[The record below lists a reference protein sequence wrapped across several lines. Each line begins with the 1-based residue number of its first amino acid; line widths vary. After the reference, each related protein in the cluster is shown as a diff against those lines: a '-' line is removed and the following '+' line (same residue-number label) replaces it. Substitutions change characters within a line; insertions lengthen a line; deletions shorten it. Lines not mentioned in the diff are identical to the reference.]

1 MAHSKAPLRPDRL
14 RNLPAVSEQ
23 PESVPEVGRPRDG
36 LKHRLARWVARRFF
50 EPEGLIETS
59 TVVKLDEVGLDSDE
73 RVGYWP
79 TPRFVVP
86 LVLRRLRVRR
96 DDVFLDFGSGKG
108 RVARQ
113 AARFPFKRVIGVELA
128 EDFNRIARHNIEVSR
143 DRLKCNDVQL
153 VTADVVTYEIPDDV
167 TIAYFF
173 HPFEGEI
180 FARVVEN
187 LVASLDRNPRDLR
200 IVYVLPMMADLIL
213 ETGRFEVERRMR
225 APHPP
230 ALRNWYEVLIFRNK
244 PADRLDE
251 GRAHAREH
259 EGL

>member
-1 MAHSKAPLRPDRL
+1 M
-14 RNLPAVSEQ
+14 SEQ
-23 PESVPEVGRPRDG
+23 TKSLHEVGAPPAG
-36 LKHRLARWVARRFF
+36 WKHRLARWVVRRFL

-59 TVVKLDEVGLDSDE
+59 TEVELDEVGLESPE
-73 RVGYWP
+73 RVGYGA

-86 LVLRRLRVRR
+86 LVLRRLRVGP
-96 DDVFLDFGSGKG
+96 DDVFLDLGSGKG
-108 RVARQ
+108 RVVRQ
-113 AARFPFKRVIGVELA
+113 AAMFPFKRVVGVDLV

-143 DRLKCNDVQL
+143 DRLRCDDVQL

-173 HPFEGEI
+173 HPFTGEI

-200 IVYVLPMMADLIL
+200 IVYVVPTMADLIL
-213 ETGRFEVERRMR
+213 ASGRFELERGMR

-230 ALRNWYEVLIFRNK
+230 AFRNWHEVLIFRSK
-244 PADRLDE
+244 PA
-251 GRAHAREH
+251 ARS
-259 EGL
+259 